1 MRNSGFVKYY
11 VLMMILMAA
20 LSPAPAEVR
29 VISSEFLPD
38 TELPQLLPWIIDG
51 YDLKFGMGE
60 GKAYG
65 ELVPLGATLRI
76 FIQNTSPR
84 ETTIDGVLVNEINL
98 AEHLLPRHR
107 EHMGIQAAS
116 YHLNGSSVTP
126 PDVVARLD
134 KLGEPVWFQ
143 VRPNPIPV
151 GAYGEAAVRFR
162 HVTDEKGL
170 SLRLKT
176 GDGLTPPVKISTIPA
191 TLTIASISFSDKID
205 RLFLYIRDRTGADFI
220 LKEIFLDGKRMDA
233 ETTETLASCAGFLP
247 VEIPL
252 SPPWEYGSFH
262 HVAVT
267 DRSGRSAAAIIRA
280 RDAFFALGMW
290 GYRNNGKDV
299 AEQLRDTCTAF
310 RDHLF
315 NTHMGM
321 AGPHS
326 GYLERDEGMNLIR
339 EMGLRYL
346 AHDPNKADR
355 GNPILYARFLLDE
368 PDAHEY
374 MVRDLPDD
382 RRLGSYAQGL
392 VERQRTWTAID
403 PRTLTLLNLNETYK
417 PQNWFMYGQLPD
429 ILSIDPYYQEHLA
442 YAYWK
447 RPGAMS
453 RFFTPYC
460 LFAASDIARH
470 ACEPNPLHVI
480 LNSVCHVEKDRAFR
494 YGTPE
499 EKRLEFYF
507 ALAAGAKGISY
518 WWFTPYGEFKGC
530 GSDDPAAIAMMNE
543 MRMLNAEAR
552 AVEPLLATSHP
563 AAWGKKMTDP
573 FTSTRPPW
581 LMVRTLFCG
590 AHTAVLVFINR
601 DHASDRAGTYYG
613 PVKKATVTFRTP
625 PWIKPVDAF
634 SVGYPSVHPIVLKP
648 EKGAFIFQMDD
659 VNLTEMVIITDD
671 ISLCGRVSGL
681 LSK

>member
-1 MRNSGFVKYY
+1 
-11 VLMMILMAA
+11 MMVMLA
-20 LSPAPAEVR
+20 LSPAPAEVK
-29 VISSEFLPD
+29 ITTSEYLPD
-38 TELPQLLPWIIDG
+38 TEFPQLLPWIIDG
-51 YDLKFGMGE
+51 YDLKYGMGE

-65 ELVPLGATLRI
+65 ELVPSGATLRL
-76 FIQNTSPR
+76 FFQNTLPH
-84 ETTIDGVLVNEINL
+84 EATVDGVLVNEINL

-107 EHMGIQAAS
+107 EHMGIQATS
-116 YHLNGSSVTP
+116 YHLNDSSVTP

-143 VRPNPIPV
+143 VRPNPLPA
-151 GAYGEAAVRFR
+151 GAYGEATVRFR
-162 HVTDEKGL
+162 HVTDENGL

-191 TLTIASISFSDKID
+191 TFTIASISFSYKID

-220 LKEIFLDGKRMDA
+220 LKEISLDGKRMDA
-233 ETTETLASCAGFLP
+233 ETTGTLASCAGFLP

-267 DRSGRSAAAIIRA
+267 DRSGRSAATIIRA

-290 GYRNNGKDV
+290 GYRNRGTTV
-299 AEQLRDTCTAF
+299 PEQARDTCAAF

-315 NTHMGM
+315 NTHMSM
-321 AGPHS
+321 AGSHT
-326 GYLERDEGMNLIR
+326 GFLEWAEGLKLMG
-339 EMGLRYL
+339 EMGLRFL
-346 AHDPNKADR
+346 ARDPNKADCR
-355 GNPILYARFLLDE
+355 SPVLYARFLLDE

-374 MVRDLPDD
+374 AVNNLPND
-382 RRLGSYAQGL
+382 RRLGTYAQGL
-392 VERQRTWTAID
+392 AERQGRWVATD
-403 PRTLTLLNLNETYK
+403 PRTLTLLNVDETYK
-417 PQNWFMYGQLPD
+417 PQNWFMYGQLAD
-429 ILSIDPYYQEHLA
+429 ILSIDPYYQGHLKDV
-442 YAYWK
+442 YW
-447 RPGAMS
+447 RHPGWLG
-453 RFFTPYC
+453 RYYTPYC
-460 LFAASDIARH
+460 VYASAEVAR
-470 ACEPNPLHVI
+470 AGCEPHPLHII
-480 LNSVCHVEKDRAFR
+480 LNAVSHEIENRVFR

-499 EKRLEFYF
+499 EKRIEFYC

-552 AVEPLLATSHP
+552 AVEPLFATSHP

-573 FTSTRPPW
+573 FTSAKPSW

-590 AHTAVLVFINR
+590 DHTAVLVFINR
-601 DHASDRAGTYYG
+601 DHASDRAGTYFE

-625 PWIKPVDAF
+625 PWMKPVDAF
-634 SVGYPSVHPIVLKP
+634 SVGYSSVHPIVLKP

-659 VNLTEMVIITDD
+659 VKLTEMVIITDD
-671 ISLCGRVSGL
+671 ISLRGRVADSARALATAGSGL